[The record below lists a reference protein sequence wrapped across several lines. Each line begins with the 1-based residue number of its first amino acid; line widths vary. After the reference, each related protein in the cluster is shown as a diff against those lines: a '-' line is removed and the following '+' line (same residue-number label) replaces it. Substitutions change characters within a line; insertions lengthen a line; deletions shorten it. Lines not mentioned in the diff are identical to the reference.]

1 MKAVVLKHREW
12 ERIFAQVKQ
21 DYADTPSVYL
31 IQARMQ
37 RDLGWS
43 YREHSDWKQYSN
55 DDWDNTNSL
64 DWRDSTSRIHIDFYS
79 EEARTFFMLRYLNRD
94 EN

>member
-12 ERIFAQVKQ
+12 DRIFAQVKK

-43 YREHSDWKQYSN
+43 WREHHDWQQYS
-55 DDWDNTNSL
+55 DGSGYDPSFDY
-64 DWRDSTSRIHIDFYS
+64 RDSGSRIHIDFYS
-79 EEARTFFMLRYLNRD
+79 EEARTYFILRYLNRD
-94 EN
+94 ES